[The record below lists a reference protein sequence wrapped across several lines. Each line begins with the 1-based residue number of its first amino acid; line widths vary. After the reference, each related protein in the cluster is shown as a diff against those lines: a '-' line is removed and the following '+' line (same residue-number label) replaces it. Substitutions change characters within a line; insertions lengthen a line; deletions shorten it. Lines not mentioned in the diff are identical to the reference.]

1 MKVFPTLQQ
10 LRSWALA
17 GYTSQRMS
25 EMTQQPRRSIER
37 RLYESYTQQNPDPSE
52 SEIAS
57 ACAAIQL
64 EWSPSEE
71 RSRRVG
77 RHEKWTPRVVP
88 VAIRLA
94 AMCSMN
100 G

>member
-1 MKVFPTLQQ
+1 MKVFPTLAQ

-17 GYTSQRMS
+17 GYTSERMAA
-25 EMTQQPRRSIER
+25 MTRQPRRSIER

-52 SEIAS
+52 SEIAA
-57 ACAAIQL
+57 ACAVIQL

-71 RSRRVG
+71 LRRRVG
-77 RHEKWTPRVVP
+77 QGDRWTPRVVP
-88 VAIRLA
+88 CEIRQA
-94 AMCSMN
+94 ALRSMS

>member
-17 GYTSQRMS
+17 GYTSEKMAA
-25 EMTQQPRRSIER
+25 MTRQPRRSIER
-37 RLYESYTQQNPDPSE
+37 RLHESYTATYPDPSE
-52 SEIAS
+52 SEIAA
-57 ACAAIQL
+57 ACEQIQS
-64 EWSPSEE
+64 EWSVSEE

-77 RHEKWTPRVVP
+77 RREKWTPRVVP

>member
-37 RLYESYTQQNPDPSE
+37 RLYASYTQQNPDPSE
-52 SEIAS
+52 SEIAA
-57 ACAAIQL
+57 ACEQIQS
-64 EWSPSEE
+64 EWSVSEE

-77 RHEKWTPRVVP
+77 RRERWTPRVVP

>member
-17 GYTSQRMS
+17 GYTSERMAA
-25 EMTQQPRRSIER
+25 MTLQPKRSIER

-64 EWSPSEE
+64 EWSASEE
-71 RSRRVG
+71 VRRRVG
-77 RHEKWTPRVVP
+77 HNDRWTPRVVP

-94 AMCSMN
+94 AMCSTN

>member
-1 MKVFPTLQQ
+1 MKVFPTLVQ

-17 GYTSQRMS
+17 GYTPQRMS
-25 EMTQQPRRSIER
+25 EMTRQSKRSIER
-37 RLYESYTQQNPDPSE
+37 RLHESYTATYPDPSE

-71 RSRRVG
+71 VRRRVG
-77 RHEKWTPRVVP
+77 HNDRWTPRVVP

-94 AMCSMN
+94 AMCSTN